1 MENQI
6 IKLST
11 VDSTNNYTAKLIT
24 QTKIPFGT
32 VIMADFQS
40 KEKDKETNHGFLKN
54 IRIY

>member
-24 QTKIPFGT
+24 KTKIPFGT

-40 KEKDKETNHGFLKN
+40 KGKGQRNPIMGF
-54 IRIY
+54 